1 MGLIELWAERN
12 NLNFG
17 DTGKSGGLLFC
28 TGNENVCMN

>member
-1 MGLIELWAERN
+1 MGWKKH
-12 NLNFG
+12 NLNLG